1 MLQNT
6 YALEVLWLFVVLLLL
21 MGLGRAVF
29 VFPLSLAHNWWSRE
43 RLSLR
48 DSVII
53 WCVALLPHH
62 LGTLTVQQTLERA
75 PLLLRASSAKLPRR
89 LCKTCEQTFDL
100 CDADLQQLLERQPA
114 AEHA

>member
-1 MLQNT
+1 MQNT

-43 RLSLR
+43 KLSVR

-53 WCVALLPHH
+53 WCVRQCSV
-62 LGTLTVQQTLERA
+62 GQ
-75 PLLLRASSAKLPRR
+75 R
-89 LCKTCEQTFDL
+89 LCT
-100 CDADLQQLLERQPA
+100 RP
-114 AEHA
+114 